1 MKFEYMYKVF
11 ERICWTNQNSKCFSY
26 VCPLVSHEG
35 WTLRYRFNFRFAKRF
50 ITRTHTHV
58 TNSRDTKMQ
67 WMEKI
72 QFTKQR
78 NPETTIRN
86 TKYYSIPRNL
96 ISIEFL
102 RSKPNFLRNIVEI
115 MAEMALKWTKQTTN
129 QVCQINAK

>member
-1 MKFEYMYKVF
+1 MN
-11 ERICWTNQNSKCFSY
+11 ICIKCSRESVEQIKIANASPTSARSFHMRDEHYDIDSISD
-26 VCPLVSHEG
+26 LLTDLSH
-35 WTLRYRFNFRFAKRF
+35 AH
-50 ITRTHTHV
+50 THTHV

-115 MAEMALKWTKQTTN
+115 MAKMALKWTKQTTN
-129 QVCQINAK
+129 QVCHINAK